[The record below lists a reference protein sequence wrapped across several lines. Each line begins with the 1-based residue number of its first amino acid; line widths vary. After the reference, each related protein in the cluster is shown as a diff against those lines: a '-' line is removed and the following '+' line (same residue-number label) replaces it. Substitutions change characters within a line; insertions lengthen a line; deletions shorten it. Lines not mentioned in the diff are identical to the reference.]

1 MATPK
6 KKVTFDYQPTQTR
19 WFFNYVV
26 RRLFWAAIGIFALL
40 RSNLDGFNSLLYLGA
55 LGLYVFLGVSK
66 WGQLVFQKH
75 GYNPAPKWA
84 KPKHKRP
91 VSQIF
96 DEDGN
101 LLYEETETYYD

>member
-1 MATPK
+1 MTQ

-19 WFFNYVV
+19 WFINLVV
-26 RRLFWAAIGIFALL
+26 RRLFWVCIGIIALL
-40 RSNLDGFNSLLYLGA
+40 RSELDEVGYISYLTVLALYAFLGIKKWGA
-55 LGLYVFLGVSK
+55 LVFAK
-66 WGQLVFQKH
+66 D

-91 VSQIF
+91 VSQIL

-101 LLYEETETYYD
+101 VLYEETETYYD